1 MADQEVLTLGTRLM
15 EEAEMACLTTVNEE
29 GYPQSRAMLNLRNLK
44 NYPDLKDFF
53 VANGGD
59 FTTYFTTNT
68 SSKKLEQL
76 LKNPKVSVYYCHPG
90 SWRGLTL
97 VGDIEVVNEIEIK
110 KALWQPDWTMY
121 YPGGAE
127 DPDHTV
133 LRLKPRSAAY
143 YAQLSVQRWE
153 CPMK

>member
-1 MADQEVLTLGTRLM
+1 MSENEVLFLGTCLM

-44 NYPDLKDFF
+44 QYPSLKAFF
-53 VANGGD
+53 ISCGGD
-59 FTTYFTTNT
+59 FAAYFTTNT
-68 SSKKLEQL
+68 SSQKLAQL
-76 LKNPKVSVYYCHPG
+76 LKSPKVSVYYCHPG

-97 VGDIEVVNEIEIK
+97 VGDIEVVQDVDLKN
-110 KALWQPDWTMY
+110 ALWQPEWTMY

-143 YAQLSVQRWE
+143 YAQLSVLRWE
-153 CPMK
+153 QN